1 MQLTVNRQDLL
12 DAINRV
18 IGGVEKRQTMPILGN
33 LLLEASDHALQITAT
48 DLEIQLESGTPI
60 EVQQPG
66 RTTVSARKL
75 HDIVRAIGSEAP
87 IELRQEDGFLI
98 LRSGQSVFRLGCL
111 PADEFPRMEAT
122 AEEHR
127 VVLPQN
133 HLRLLLEKT
142 QFSMAQQ
149 DVRYFLNGLLLEVAP
164 NHIRCVAT
172 DGHRLALAETDSEQ
186 SVADTLRIIVPRKMV
201 MELMRALDRD
211 DDTPIDLLV
220 SSQQIEL
227 ELARQRMVS
236 KLIDGRFPD
245 YDRVIPKNN
254 SKVVIADRDS
264 LRQVLQ
270 RAAVLN
276 TDRFAGAHY
285 LLETDQLAI
294 EAINSDQE
302 SSREEI
308 PVDYQGDS
316 LKIAFN
322 IGYMLAIL
330 ANIDDPQVRME
341 FETPES
347 SALVQPTTD
356 DLIRTR
362 YVLMPM
368 KI

>member
-12 DAINRV
+12 EAINRV

-33 LLLEASDHALQITAT
+33 LLLETSNDDLRITAT
-48 DLEIQLESGTPI
+48 DLEIQLESGTP
-60 EVQQPG
+60 VQTGQPG
-66 RTTVSARKL
+66 RTTVNARKL
-75 HDIVRAIGSEAP
+75 HDIVRAITPDAP
-87 IELRQEDGFLI
+87 IDLQLEDGFVI
-98 LRSGQSVFRLGCL
+98 LRAGQSVFRLGCL
-111 PADEFPRMEAT
+111 PADEFPRMDNT

-127 VVLPQN
+127 IQLAQN
-133 HLRLLLEKT
+133 QLRLLLERT

-149 DVRYFLNGLLLEVAP
+149 DVRYFLNGLLFEVAP
-164 NHIRCVAT
+164 EHVRCVAT
-172 DGHRLALAETDSEQ
+172 DGHRLALAETDTEQ
-186 SVADTLRIIVPRKMV
+186 SVSDSLRIIVPRKMV

-211 DDTPIDLLV
+211 EETPVELRV
-220 SSQQIEL
+220 SNQQIEL
-227 ELARQRMVS
+227 ELDRQRMVS

-254 SKVVIADRDS
+254 SKTVIADRDS
-264 LRQVLQ
+264 LKQVLQ

-285 LLETDQLAI
+285 LLETDRLSI

-308 PVDYQGDS
+308 PVDYQGDG

-330 ANIDDPQVRME
+330 SHMDDPQVRMD

-347 SALVQPTTD
+347 SALVQPMNAEA
-356 DLIRTR
+356 IRTR

>member
-1 MQLTVNRQDLL
+1 MQLTVNRHDLL
-12 DAINRV
+12 EAINRV

-33 LLLEASDHALQITAT
+33 LLLEAGDDDLHITAT
-48 DLEIQLESGTPI
+48 DLEIQLESSAN
-60 EVQQPG
+60 VQTVQPG
-66 RTTVSARKL
+66 RTTVNARKL
-75 HDIVRAIGSEAP
+75 HDIVRAIPPESP
-87 IELRQEDGFLI
+87 IDVQLEDGFLI

-111 PADEFPRMEAT
+111 PADEFPCMDRT

-127 VVLPQN
+127 LRLPQN
-133 HLRLLLEKT
+133 ELHLLLERT

-149 DVRYFLNGLLLEVAP
+149 DVRYFLNGLLFEVAADR
-164 NHIRCVAT
+164 IRCVAT
-172 DGHRLALAETDSEQ
+172 DGHRLALAQADSQQAIEDQ
-186 SVADTLRIIVPRKMV
+186 LRIIVPRKMV
-201 MELMRALDRD
+201 LELMRALDRD
-211 DDTPIDLLV
+211 NDTPVDLRV
-220 SSQQIEL
+220 SNQQIEL
-227 ELARQRMVS
+227 ELEHQRMIS

-245 YDRVIPKNN
+245 YERVIPKHN
-254 SKVVIADRDS
+254 SKTVIADRDA
-264 LRQVLQ
+264 LKQVLQ

-285 LLETDQLAI
+285 LLTADRLAI

-322 IGYMLAIL
+322 IGYMLAVL
-330 ANIDDPQVRME
+330 GHLDDSQVRME

-347 SALVQPTTD
+347 SALIQPTHDET
-356 DLIRTR
+356 IRSR